1 MFCRVCE
8 GIFLLPYSIVR
19 IGFTLFAKYLTS
31 RPSADHPCLNNYGL
45 WLSRNN
51 SIPLR
56 IYYGT
61 DTRAAGFLVGAM
73 LVPICSPGQARHT
86 SGIGIFEALGW
97 GGWLVLVIFYD
108 QFNEFQFFLY
118 RGGILVT
125 ALATALL
132 IIGASNPVTS
142 SSKLPEMPA
151 VIFINIHPPTGWEY
165 YVNEKFVEGV
175 AR

>member
-1 MFCRVCE
+1 
-8 GIFLLPYSIVR
+8 
-19 IGFTLFAKYLTS
+19 
-31 RPSADHPCLNNYGL
+31 
-45 WLSRNN
+45 
-51 SIPLR
+51 LR
-56 IYYGT
+56 IYYRT

-73 LVPICSPGQARHT
+73 LVAISSPGQARHT

-97 GGWLVLVIFYD
+97 GGWLVLVIFYN
-108 QFNEFQFFLY
+108 QFNEFQFFLC

-151 VIFINIHPPTGWEY
+151 LIFMNVHPPTGWEY
-165 YVNEKFVEGV
+165 YVNQRFVEGV
-175 AR
+175 ARWPEAELIDWEAMAHSEQVWVIRDGTHFSYEGSEAYVNAIKEKLDSTP